1 MTGGSQGLED
11 LVTHAKAVAAPS
23 AVTADAPRVEA
34 D

>member
-11 LVTHAKAVAAPS
+11 LVTHAKVAAPS